1 MSIREGA
8 KSLLRKTAN
17 LAQWLRFNLS
27 NSIEIGRNSK
37 VRGAKIAKN
46 VKIGSHCNIQRGRV
60 SSFSYMGDYC
70 ELPQVEIG
78 KFCSIAA
85 HVTLAAGN
93 HPMSYVSTSPYTYST
108 IRNSFT
114 NKQLYTQE
122 FFYTD
127 EDHKYLCKIGND
139 VWIGTGATLVSGSKA
154 LNIGNGAVSAA
165 GAVVTKD
172 VPPYAVVAGCPA
184 KILRYRFSDETISE
198 LEKEKWWDKSEDWI
212 RESVEAF
219 SDPSRLFAREDG

>member
-93 HPMSYVSTSPYTYST
+93 HPMSYVSTSPTRIQPSEILLQINSYIRKSSFIPTKT
-108 IRNSFT
+108 I
-114 NKQLYTQE
+114 
-122 FFYTD
+122 
-127 EDHKYLCKIGND
+127 
-139 VWIGTGATLVSGSKA
+139 
-154 LNIGNGAVSAA
+154 NISA
-165 GAVVTKD
+165 
-172 VPPYAVVAGCPA
+172 
-184 KILRYRFSDETISE
+184 
-198 LEKEKWWDKSEDWI
+198 KSETMFG
-212 RESVEAF
+212 SVQEQH
-219 SDPSRLFAREDG
+219 L